1 MKIFRTLLTAGAVLA
16 LAIGC
21 STTQDRESML
31 SAAGFK
37 AVPADTPQREA
48 HLKSLPDD
56 RITQVQRN
64 GTVYYTFPDQKNN
77 ILYVGQA
84 EQYQRYQNLR
94 LQKQMADEQLSA
106 AQMYNDAPWG
116 VWGGWAG
123 GPGWAW
129 R

>member
-1 MKIFRTLLTAGAVLA
+1 MKTFKGLLTAGVLIA

-21 STTQDRESML
+21 KTTSERENML

-37 AVPADTPQREA
+37 AVPADTAERQA
-48 HLKSLPDD
+48 HLKSLPHDK
-56 RITQVQRN
+56 ITPVQHN
-64 GTVYYTFPDQKNN
+64 GTVYYTFPDPKNN
-77 ILYVGQA
+77 VLYIGQ
-84 EQYQRYQNLR
+84 EPEFQRYQNLR

-106 AQMYNDAPWG
+106 AQMYNEAPWG
-116 VWGGWAG
+116 VWGAY